1 MTHVV
6 QNGTTGAN
14 GHHAVKHVVKVN
26 KSDPEPM
33 SVQTSLIM
41 SNPEHAESNFLMF
54 HIMSGLHGA
63 NALQP
68 VPVVLWLEH
77 QNIFVVKCSVAILPP
92 VAQKDTGKNGDHGLV
107 AVSHVVLVL

>member
-33 SVQTSLIM
+33 SVQIFLIM
-41 SNPEHAESNFLMF
+41 SNPEHAVSSFLMF
-54 HIMSGLHGA
+54 HTIHGQLGV
-63 NALQP
+63 NAVQ
-68 VPVVLWLEH
+68 H
-77 QNIFVVKCSVAILPP
+77 
-92 VAQKDTGKNGDHGLV
+92 
-107 AVSHVVLVL
+107 VLVV

>member
-26 KSDPEPM
+26 KKDPEPM
-33 SVQTSLIM
+33 SVRISL
-41 SNPEHAESNFLMF
+41 NTFKPEHVESNFLMF
-54 HIMSGLHGA
+54 HTIHGQLGA
-63 NALQP
+63 NAVLL

-77 QNIFVVKCSVAILPP
+77 LNIFVVKCFVAILPP
-92 VAQKDTGKNGDHGLV
+92 VVQKDTGKNGDHGLA
-107 AVSHVVLVL
+107 AVSHVVLDR